1 MNSRI
6 SRGFHRIGIVLA
18 VLMLLAAGRSAGQ
31 EMWLQWMLSDP
42 YVAAEDDPAPAS
54 AQTNHVEASGMSNP
68 AERTTPRVFYRPN
81 YLPAIRSLFL
91 AFVLYAAARAVGWAL
106 DRYMSQAGRIGS

>member
-42 YVAAEDDPAPAS
+42 YVAAEDDPAPPS
-54 AQTNHVEASGMSNP
+54 AQTNHVETSGMSSP
-68 AERTTPRVFYRPN
+68 AERTAPRVFYQPN

-91 AFVLYAAARAVGWAL
+91 AFVLYAAARAAGWVL
-106 DRYMSQAGRIGS
+106 DRYISQASRIGS